1 MNMPIQQA
9 EFRRM
14 ARYGRAGLQAVVL
27 VSRPGNRP
35 GAGME
40 GATDG

>member
-1 MNMPIQQA
+1 MNMPIPQA

-27 VSRPGNRP
+27 VSLLGT
-35 GAGME
+35 GAGAGC
-40 GATDG
+40 GA